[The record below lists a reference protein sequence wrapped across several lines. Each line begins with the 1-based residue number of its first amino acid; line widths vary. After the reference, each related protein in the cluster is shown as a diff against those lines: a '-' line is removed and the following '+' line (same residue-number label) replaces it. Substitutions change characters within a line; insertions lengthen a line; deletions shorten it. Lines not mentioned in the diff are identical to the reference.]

1 MAENNRP
8 DETETETKYVLDL
21 CEYNTNDDNNENG
34 IRKLNLK

>member
-1 MAENNRP
+1 MAENNCL
-8 DETETETKYVLDL
+8 DEAETKYVLDL

>member
-1 MAENNRP
+1 MAENNWT
-8 DETETETKYVLDL
+8 DETEMKDVPDV